1 MHGYTKGKCNEIVV
15 DPTFESATFFVVRTV
30 REPSIPCG
38 VHPKNCGLLHKVCGL
53 GYTFS
58 FYNGFMFNIYESIL
72 RRAGLIRAHYVDAA
86 TVSYFSLRDHIA
98 ENINEEIE
106 RLLKGDEK
114 I

>member
-1 MHGYTKGKCNEIVV
+1 
-15 DPTFESATFFVVRTV
+15 
-30 REPSIPCG
+30 
-38 VHPKNCGLLHKVCGL
+38 
-53 GYTFS
+53 
-58 FYNGFMFNIYESIL
+58 MFNIYESIL